1 MAVKDFIVKNNTQMA
16 GHITVGGYLAGPASF
31 VIDPSA
37 VGDNTGTVVI
47 AGDLQVDGTQT
58 SINSTTVNIN
68 DLNLTLADGAA
79 NASAANGAGLTIDGA
94 NATFTYNS
102 GTDKFVVNKSI
113 TGIAYAD
120 ISGIPTDHI
129 ALTDISVG
137 TPASASGSGA
147 IAYDNSTGVFTYTP
161 PDHIALTD
169 ISVGTPA
176 SASGTGAIAYNN
188 SNGVFTYTPPDLSG
202 YLTSE
207 TFTSVV
213 QDTTPQLGGDLDA
226 NGNNILLDNATKIS
240 FGSDTLQVKTDGSSN
255 SIIQGSGTTYLR
267 GSSVNIGSNG
277 GSGGYPNTIL
287 VTGNTSTSHVE
298 MLYGTNKK
306 FETTSTGVTVT
317 GTVAATA
324 YTGDGSAL
332 TGISFTET
340 DTLDSVT
347 GRGATTTNDISVN
360 TLTSTVA
367 SGTAPLTVTSDTVVT
382 NLNADKLD
390 GKQYDEIIAEA
401 TALAIALG

>member
-16 GHITVGGYLAGPASF
+16 GHITVGGYLAGPTSF
-31 VIDPSA
+31 VIDPA
-37 VGDNTGTVVI
+37 GVGDNTGTVVI

-298 MLYGTNKK
+298 MLYGTSKK

-324 YTGDGSAL
+324 YKGDGSAL

>member
-16 GHITVGGYLAGPASF
+16 GHITVGGYLAGPTSF
-31 VIDPSA
+31 VIDPA
-37 VGDNTGTVVI
+37 GVGDNTGTVVI

-137 TPASASGSGA
+137 TPASASG
-147 IAYDNSTGVFTYTP
+147 
-161 PDHIALTD
+161 
-169 ISVGTPA
+169 
-176 SASGTGAIAYNN
+176 TGAIAYNN

-207 TFTSVV
+207 TFTSVI

-298 MLYGTNKK
+298 MLYGTSKK

>member
-31 VIDPSA
+31 VIDPA
-37 VGDNTGTVVI
+37 GVGDNTGTVVI

-137 TPASASGSGA
+137 TPASASGTGA
-147 IAYDNSTGVFTYTP
+147 IAYDNST
-161 PDHIALTD
+161 
-169 ISVGTPA
+169 
-176 SASGTGAIAYNN
+176 
-188 SNGVFTYTPPDLSG
+188 GVFTYTPPDLSG

-255 SIIQGSGTTYLR
+255 SIIQGSSTTYLR

-298 MLYGTNKK
+298 MLYGTSKK
-306 FETTSTGVTVT
+306 FETTNTGVTVT

-332 TGISFTET
+332 TGINFTET

-367 SGTAPLTVTSDTVVT
+367 SGTAPLTVTSDTLVT

>member
-16 GHITVGGYLAGPASF
+16 GHITVGGYLAGPTSF
-31 VIDPSA
+31 VIDPA
-37 VGDNTGTVVI
+37 GVGDNTGTVVI

-147 IAYDNSTGVFTYTP
+147 IAYNNSTGVFTYTP

-207 TFTSVV
+207 TFTSVI

-267 GSSVNIGSNG
+267 GSSVTIGSNG
-277 GSGGYPNTIL
+277 GSGGYPGTIL
-287 VTGNTSTSHVE
+287 VIGNSSTSHVE
-298 MLYGTNKK
+298 MLYGLNKK